1 MGYRAPLPI
10 SDSRKTSPLF
20 PDFHD
25 FRLELALKT
34 HFVIGPRPSGS
45 RLRPQPPC
53 AFPNTPTQQS
63 HHVLLNTV
71 TMTEGN
77 PVLELDPKYDHYDF
91 PTTSPNKQSGHP
103 GHTTPEQDAQVY
115 QLRMKLEAAGYT
127 DRLDTLTLVRTQRLN
142 KLFYSRAN
150 AKLSYGF
157 CEPEN
162 STWPFL
168 RRCTLLQRLYAL
180 HTNFLIGSLN
190 VRPGAKGKTS
200 ITSSAPSTTRR
211 SHRSSNI
218 TRNITTRRIK
228 YEFSR
233 SIVEYNH

>member
-10 SDSRKTSPLF
+10 LTAGRVGPYSH
-20 PDFHD
+20 HD
-25 FRLELALKT
+25 CRLKLALKT
-34 HFVIGPRPSGS
+34 HFVIAPRRSGS
-45 RLRPQPPC
+45 RLRTQPPC
-53 AFPNTPTQQS
+53 AFLTTPTQQS
-63 HHVLLNTV
+63 HLVLLNTV

-77 PVLELDPKYDHYDF
+77 PILELDPKYDHYDF

-127 DRLDTLTLVRTQRLN
+127 DRLDTLTLVRTQILN
-142 KLFYSRAN
+142 KVFCSRTD

-168 RRCTLLQRLYAL
+168 RRCTLLQKIYVL
-180 HTNFLIGSLN
+180 HTNLLIGSLN

-228 YEFSR
+228 YEFPR
-233 SIVEYNH
+233 SIAEYNH